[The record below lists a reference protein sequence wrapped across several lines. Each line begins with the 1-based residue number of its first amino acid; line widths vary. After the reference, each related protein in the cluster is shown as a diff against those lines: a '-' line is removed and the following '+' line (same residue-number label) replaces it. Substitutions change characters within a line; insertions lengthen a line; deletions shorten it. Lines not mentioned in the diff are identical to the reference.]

1 MRIMC
6 RLLGYATDGR
16 NLSLE
21 EVLGHEAVVEFREI
35 SKIHNDGWGTALLA
49 ATQEEPF
56 SKDGGAP
63 SPETENRFYRSTVAA
78 EFDSAFEAFA
88 AQPARG
94 AIYHLRL
101 ASSNIPLIMENQ
113 QPFYSGG
120 LAFSHNGDISD
131 DEGRN
136 IVENSDFPIDR
147 DLFLSTSGKSDT
159 AMYFSVVLQELSEG
173 YSLEQAVSQAI
184 GKLRKVY
191 PKSSYNC
198 LVQSRDQ
205 LVCVRASGRVET
217 PPRITEIYREYGV
230 ERHALDYRAIRYRE
244 IKGDQGE
251 HVGVVVASSGF
262 TQRPEDGWVE
272 LQNNELISISNR
284 TGEYSIRSL

>member
-1 MRIMC
+1 MC

-63 SPETENRFYRSTVAA
+63 SPETENRYYRSTVEAA
-78 EFDSAFEAFA
+78 LDPAFEAFA
-88 AQPARG
+88 KQPARG
-94 AIYHLRL
+94 AIFHLRL
-101 ASSNIPLIMENQ
+101 ASSHIPLIMENQ
-113 QPFYSGG
+113 QPFYSSGI
-120 LAFSHNGDISD
+120 AFIHNGDISD
-131 DEGRN
+131 DEGHN
-136 IVENSDFPIDR
+136 IVQNPDFPIDKE
-147 DLFLSTSGKSDT
+147 LFLSTGGKSDT
-159 AMYFSVVLQELSEG
+159 AMYFSIVLQELSEG

-198 LVQSRDQ
+198 MVQSRDQ
-205 LVCVRASGRVET
+205 MVCVRASGRTET
-217 PPRITEIYREYGV
+217 PPRISEIYKEYGV

-244 IKGDQGE
+244 IKDTQDKQ
-251 HVGVVVASSGF
+251 VGVVVSSSGF
-262 TQRPEDGWVE
+262 TQRPEDGWIE

>member
-35 SKIHNDGWGTALLA
+35 SRIHNDGWGAALLA
-49 ATQEEPF
+49 ATQDEPF

-63 SPETENRFYRSTVAA
+63 SPETENRYYRSTVEAA
-78 EFDSAFEAFA
+78 LDPAFEAFA
-88 AQPARG
+88 RQPARG
-94 AIYHLRL
+94 AIFHLRL

-113 QPFYSGG
+113 QPFYSSGI
-120 LAFSHNGDISD
+120 AFSHNGDISD
-131 DEGRN
+131 DDGRN
-136 IVENSDFPIDR
+136 IVQNSDFPIDKE
-147 DLFLSTSGKSDT
+147 LFLSTGGKSDT
-159 AMYFSVVLQELSEG
+159 AMYFSIVLQELSEG
-173 YSLEQAVSQAI
+173 YPLEQAVSQAI

-198 LVQSRDQ
+198 LIQSRDQ
-205 LVCVRASGRVET
+205 LVCVRASGRVEI
-217 PPRITEIYREYGV
+217 PPRISEIYKEYGV
-230 ERHALDYRAIRYRE
+230 EKHALDYRAIRYRE
-244 IKGDQGE
+244 IKDKQDKQ
-251 HVGVVVASSGF
+251 VGVVVSSSGY
-262 TQRPEDGWVE
+262 TQRAEDGWVE